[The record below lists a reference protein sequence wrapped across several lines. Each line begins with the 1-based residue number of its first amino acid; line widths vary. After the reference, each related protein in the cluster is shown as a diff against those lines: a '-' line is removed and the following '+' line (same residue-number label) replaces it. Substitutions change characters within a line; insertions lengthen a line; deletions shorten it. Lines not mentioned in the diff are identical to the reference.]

1 MPDGII
7 LEDELALA
15 GQLADAAWTAIR
27 PHFRALNTVDN
38 KAQTPAPAPSANL
51 PKPGDRPA
59 IPARPEF
66 DPVTEG
72 DRAAERAIRAILQA
86 ERPHHGVTGEE
97 YPETPSSSGYRWLID
112 PIDGTRAF
120 VAGLPV
126 WTTLISLVG
135 PDDVPIIGIIDQPV
149 LGERY
154 VGWPGGAELQTPG
167 ARTPIRVSACN
178 DLRQAM
184 IATTDPFILN
194 PAEQGAWAHLRATA
208 RISRYG
214 LDAYAYARLAAGT
227 IDLVAETGL
236 KAWDVAALIPVVRGA
251 GGLTTDW
258 RGNAPKLGGQIVC
271 ASSEGVLEQALLALR
286 RSATLA

>member
-38 KAQTPAPAPSANL
+38 KAQEPAPAPSAVR
-51 PKPGDRPA
+51 PQPSARPA

-72 DRAAERAIRAILQA
+72 DRAAERAIRAILEA

-135 PDDVPIIGIIDQPV
+135 PDDIPVIGIIDQPV

-154 VGWPGGAELQTPG
+154 VGWPGGAELQTPN
-167 ARTPIRVSACN
+167 ARTPIRVSPCN

-208 RISRYG
+208 RICR
-214 LDAYAYARLAAGT
+214 YARLAAGT

-251 GGLTTDW
+251 GGMATDW

-286 RSATLA
+286 RSATVA